1 MSMSR
6 CAPRRVTIWAPDWPV
21 VALTLEAR
29 AQRRSLDRTAGQ
41 SVGWPAG
48 AAGGSTRE
56 PLLPDPALEP
66 VAIVGAHGVEAAS
79 APARAAGI
87 TIGMRLRTARS
98 LCPDLTALPPQP
110 ERQARAFE
118 TVMDALDRLLADP
131 LVLRPGLA
139 ISGARGPA
147 RWAGGEEA
155 LAAALVEAVAERAD
169 AECQVGIAE
178 GLAGAILAARRGII
192 VPPGATPAFLE
203 PWPLEALLAA
213 LPLRRQR
220 QEARA
225 LVETF
230 SRLGL
235 RTLGDLAALPG
246 RDVAARF
253 GVTGAHLHRLAAGI
267 DHEAQTTPR
276 PVGDLAVEALLDP
289 PVERT
294 DTAAFA
300 ARGLAEELA
309 AGLLSAG
316 ASAGRLLVEAHCQ
329 DGAELARSW
338 ALETTPTVSELT
350 DRVRWQLEGWLA
362 GRSGRP
368 PASPLTR
375 LRLSALE
382 ISPAGAG
389 QAGLWKAPGEQAG
402 ARAARAAE
410 RVESLLGAGGIQ
422 APLLTA
428 GRDPRSRARLIPWG
442 ERADPATRSARGA
455 RTAQAHG
462 SETAPWAGALPRP
475 SPSIVLARPV
485 PVALTD
491 AQGRQIGVDIHGQID
506 AAPALV
512 SIEGIQGE
520 APWDHH
526 CEARGRA
533 QPWASGPRPVTSWA
547 GPWPLDEGW
556 WTPQGA
562 RRRAYLQV
570 TTDAGP
576 PLLLMRAGQ
585 WWLEAVYS

>member
-1 MSMSR
+1 
-6 CAPRRVTIWAPDWPV
+6 
-21 VALTLEAR
+21 
-29 AQRRSLDRTAGQ
+29 
-41 SVGWPAG
+41 
-48 AAGGSTRE
+48 
-56 PLLPDPALEP
+56 
-66 VAIVGAHGVEAAS
+66 
-79 APARAAGI
+79 
-87 TIGMRLRTARS
+87 MRLRVARS
-98 LCPDLTALPPQP
+98 LCPDLTVLPPQP

-147 RWAGGEEA
+147 RWAGGEET

-169 AECQVGIAE
+169 AECQVGIGE

-192 VPPGATPAFLE
+192 VPSGATPAFLE

-220 QEARA
+220 HEARA

-253 GVTGAHLHRLAAGI
+253 GVTGARLHRLASGI

-276 PVGDLAVEALLDP
+276 PVGDLTVETLLDP

-300 ARGLAEELA
+300 ARSLAEDLA

-338 ALETTPTVSELT
+338 ALETAPTVSELT

-422 APLLTA
+422 APLLTD

-442 ERADPATRSARGA
+442 ERADPTARSAQATRGA
-455 RTAQAHG
+455 RTAQTTQAR
-462 SETAPWAGALPRP
+462 SPQTAPWAGALPRP
-475 SPSIVLARPV
+475 SPSIVLARPI
-485 PVALTD
+485 PVTLTD

-512 SIEGIQGE
+512 SIEGE
-520 APWDHH
+520 MPWDHH
-526 CEARGRA
+526 PEVRGRA
-533 QPWASGPRPVTSWA
+533 QPWASGPQQVTSWA

-562 RRRAYLQV
+562 WQRAYLQV

-585 WWLEAVYS
+585 WWLEAIYS